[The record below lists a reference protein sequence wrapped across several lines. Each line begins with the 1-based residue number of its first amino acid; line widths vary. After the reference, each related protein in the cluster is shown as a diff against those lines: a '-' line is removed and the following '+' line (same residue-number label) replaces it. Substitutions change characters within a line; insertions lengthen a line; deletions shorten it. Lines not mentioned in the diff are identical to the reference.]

1 MDFDNAKENIQP
13 LASGRNVSLLQ
24 ASLCQDASQ
33 ELNAQ
38 RKQLELDIKNYSG
51 DDPLEPWYNYI
62 CWIEQSYPA
71 GGSNSGLQKV
81 MHKCLTNFDRDERYK
96 QDRRLIKLFIKFMGN
111 QGDKIECYQ
120 EMYNCGIGT
129 MLADFYIAWAY
140 SYDLG
145 GNMRKANDIF
155 QLGIKCRAEPL
166 EELKEAH
173 QHFNFTVAQR
183 MMYTDGEESAVA
195 TQELNDRR
203 LALRSLHGQKRNNTI
218 TVGSVRT
225 GAAIKSNVPG
235 VVQNDAPS
243 TSRASRNANRQLE
256 VFNDENADVVNM
268 PPPPAPTTDE
278 AEPAKTSLRS
288 IIDSAREQENLKEP
302 IAWSKPHN
310 HGKIFAATAAHDPAF
325 AIHVDEQTLP
335 PITNYERNFDKPF
348 KRPPNFVA
356 KSAPQKP
363 WVTPVTI
370 EDEPNSSALPCYD
383 KCLTYPRPNM
393 EFSPEEYLAYR
404 WFKKRNDQHPFVLR
418 NNEWWG
424 NGATHGVRRYPNFA
438 TASKPQTI
446 DPNDGY
452 LKLPEVPSMR
462 PMLEQLY
469 NDEEE
474 QEYQMEEILAIK
486 WRTKRNQMRG
496 EMDMEETVLMPQDK
510 MPRRKSFFPEGGPPG
525 SIRKSVMPHM
535 SHISEEN
542 DEEDEEQQQPAEKK
556 APESSAIKIWVDPAA
571 EAPTT
576 SSKASTIASK
586 AATAVSPAFEDK
598 FVAPAPPVSKFAIHE
613 DDALP
618 APASQLNPAPSAFFD
633 ADETCSTQTFNI
645 FLKSQAVSTPK
656 MTQKQAPVRQFGTL
670 LKDTASPLPPAPA
683 ATVEEASGE
692 AIAQPVSPMMRKQLS
707 TILETSEHGGHGS
720 SGGTNATTKSTIVSA
735 TTASS
740 DTLQGGRL
748 QGACTPYLTRL
759 QRQMVA
765 ELSEEEELPVGNFE
779 RLQLWE
785 PNAPSVPLLKSL
797 HFQEDK
803 TETVPRPLMACY
815 QEDRTETLPKMPMA
829 VPETSLL
836 QSTAN
841 ASKLFQQPAM
851 PQLRHDED
859 DELNSLFCKTP
870 AKSKAFGGGSQVFA
884 VASKRP
890 CNQQTPEFSKSSIKQ
905 TQLAAKH
912 SLDMFDEVASSGPT
926 TKPTMPNKTE
936 SFMADLSLVPDTQAA
951 PKIQPEQRNFEL
963 FLDDSMLPPPPPA
976 LPPMLDCTLPETQ
989 PETQHQQTAGLA
1001 HLTASF
1007 MKDCTEL
1014 SICQLQLPGAPKSP
1028 PPKFEIFLDET
1039 MPPPSK
1045 PPAIVVADTSQSKGG
1060 SHALVDK
1067 LETIGPAHLTASF
1080 MKDCTKLGNPSP
1092 SMKLK
1097 VLDESADKSSKTS
1110 SGQPADSDYFELNA
1124 ATEMFA
1130 SDLSIIKN
1138 STLLPT
1144 TSKRSNSP
1152 VEQLKPVA
1160 VTELPHITI
1169 EKTHNHGDDRSI
1181 YYKTTPLS
1189 PKQSQTTWHQTST
1202 CTPPRETYEH
1212 RTPTMNESVLNST
1225 LAQNNV
1231 NPFNADIINSL
1242 LDSIEFSQYIEKL
1255 PNCQLMGHVKRLAP
1269 QSVLDV
1275 CGEQFDVNKMI
1286 GKGAYGAVFIGEHKA
1301 SGNKVALKQEKPTN
1315 YWEYYICLE
1324 VHSRLA
1330 NEEMIGGFMHI
1341 DYALVGNNC
1350 SVYISEFSEYGSLI
1364 TVCNKY
1370 KKYTNKNV
1378 DEYVVMML
1386 CCQLLDIVDHLHA
1399 MGIIHA
1405 DIKADN
1411 ILLMK
1416 PVSTQAKELS
1426 LQLIDFGVSI
1436 DTKLFPPK
1444 QTFDYVHN
1452 DDDFKCIEMRTQ
1464 RRWTYQLDLFGLAGV
1479 MHVLLFGRHME
1490 VGQRQAGGI
1499 WMPKQAF
1506 PRYFNRQTW
1515 ESVFRALLN
1524 VRDCQ
1529 SMPNLQD
1536 LKTLLKSDLAEK
1548 EKYVEAAI
1556 AKFNMVMQ
1564 RKP

>member
-33 ELNAQ
+33 ELSAQ

-51 DDPLEPWYNYI
+51 DDPLEPWYAYI

-81 MHKCLTNFDRDERYK
+81 MHKCLTNFERDERYK

-120 EMYNCGIGT
+120 EMYNSGIGT

-166 EELKEAH
+166 DELKEAH
-173 QHFNFTVAQR
+173 QHFGFTVAQR

-195 TQELNDRR
+195 TRELNDRR
-203 LALRSLHGQKRNNTI
+203 LALRSLRGQKSKNTI

-225 GAAIKSNVPG
+225 GAAIKNNMPG

-256 VFNDENADVVNM
+256 VFNDENADVNM
-268 PPPPAPTTDE
+268 PPPPPPATTAADE
-278 AEPAKTSLRS
+278 AEPSKSSLRS
-288 IIDSAREQENLKEP
+288 IIDSARQQENLKEP
-302 IAWSKPHN
+302 IAWSKPHK
-310 HGKIFAATAAHDPAF
+310 HGKIFTATAAHDPAF

-348 KRPPNFVA
+348 KCPPNFVA
-356 KSAPQKP
+356 KNEPQKP

-383 KCLTYPRPNM
+383 KCLTYPRPNL

-404 WFKKRNDQHPFVLR
+404 WFKSRNDQHAFVLR
-418 NNEWWG
+418 NKEWWG
-424 NGATHGVRRYPNFA
+424 NGAAHGVRRYPNFA
-438 TASKPQTI
+438 TANKPQPI
-446 DPNDGY
+446 DVMDGY
-452 LKLPEVPSMR
+452 LKLPEVPSLM
-462 PMLEQLY
+462 PLLEKLY
-469 NDEEE
+469 NDGE
-474 QEYQMEEILAIK
+474 QKEYQLEEILAAK
-486 WRTKRNQMRG
+486 WHTKRNQMRG
-496 EMDMEETVLMPQDK
+496 EMDMEETVLMPVES
-510 MPRRKSFFPEGGPPG
+510 MPRRKSFFPSIQPG
-525 SIRKSVMPHM
+525 SNRKSVMPQM
-535 SHISEEN
+535 SQISES
-542 DEEDEEQQQPAEKK
+542 DEEKEEEAEQLQQQQPAEKN
-556 APESSAIKIWVDPAA
+556 APDSSAIKIYLEP
-571 EAPTT
+571 PTP
-576 SSKASTIASK
+576 SSR
-586 AATAVSPAFEDK
+586 AATKTTTNSTAVGAAAAVVSSTFENQ
-598 FVAPAPPVSKFAIHE
+598 FVAPAPPINKFVIHE
-613 DDALP
+613 DNALP
-618 APASQLNPAPSAFFD
+618 APASLPNPAPSAFFD

-656 MTQKQAPVRQFGTL
+656 LTQKQAPARQFGTL
-670 LKDTASPLPPAPA
+670 LKDTASPLPPVPA
-683 ATVEEASGE
+683 ATVEEPSE
-692 AIAQPVSPMMRKQLS
+692 ANGQPVSPMLRKQLS
-707 TILETSEHGGHGS
+707 TILETSEHAGLGS
-720 SGGTNATTKSTIVSA
+720 SGGTNATTKSTIVSGP
-735 TTASS
+735 TS
-740 DTLQGGRL
+740 DTLQSERL
-748 QGACTPYLTRL
+748 QGECTPGPTRL

-765 ELSEEEELPVGNFE
+765 DLSVLGEEPPVGNFE

-785 PNAPSVPLLKSL
+785 PNAPSVPMLKSL

-836 QSTAN
+836 QRTAN
-841 ASKLFQQPAM
+841 ASKLFQSSM
-851 PQLRHDED
+851 PQLPRQDDNEDD

-870 AKSKAFGGGSQVFA
+870 AKSKAAFGSPMFA
-884 VASKRP
+884 VGSKRA
-890 CNQQTPEFSKSSIKQ
+890 CHQQTPELSKSSTKQ
-905 TQLAAKH
+905 SQFASKH
-912 SLDMFDEVASSGPT
+912 SLDMFDEVPNSRPT
-926 TKPTMPNKTE
+926 ATKLMTNMSKLTN
-936 SFMADLSLVPDTQAA
+936 SFMADLSLVPDTQ
-951 PKIQPEQRNFEL
+951 PPVTQPVQKNFEI
-963 FLDDSMLPPPPPA
+963 FLDESMPPPPPT

-989 PETQHQQTAGLA
+989 PQSQSQSQPQQLQLHQQTIGLA

-1014 SICQLQLPGAPKSP
+1014 SSCPLQLP
-1028 PPKFEIFLDET
+1028 
-1039 MPPPSK
+1039 
-1045 PPAIVVADTSQSKGG
+1045 
-1060 SHALVDK
+1060 
-1067 LETIGPAHLTASF
+1067 
-1080 MKDCTKLGNPSP
+1080 DCTKLGNPSP

-1097 VLDESADKSSKTS
+1097 LLDESRDKSSKTS
-1110 SGQPADSDYFELNA
+1110 TEPSTSSNYFEFNA

-1130 SDLSIIKN
+1130 KDLSIIKN
-1138 STLLPT
+1138 STLLPEAC
-1144 TSKRSNSP
+1144 KRSNSP
-1152 VEQLKPVA
+1152 VKQLIPIA
-1160 VTELPHITI
+1160 VVEIPHITMD
-1169 EKTHNHGDDRSI
+1169 NDDGSI
-1181 YYKTTPLS
+1181 YYKSTPLT
-1189 PKQSQTTWHQTST
+1189 PKQSHTSWQLSST
-1202 CTPPRETYEH
+1202 CTPPKDKYEH
-1212 RTPTMNESVLNST
+1212 RKPSMDESVLNST

-1242 LDSIEFSQYIEKL
+1242 LDSIDFSQYIEKL
-1255 PNCQLMGHVKRLAP
+1255 PSCQLMGYVKRLVP
-1269 QSVLDV
+1269 HSTLEVHGDQFEVL
-1275 CGEQFDVNKMI
+1275 KMI
-1286 GKGAYGAVFIGEHKA
+1286 GKGAYGAVFVGEHKR
-1301 SGNKVALKQEKPTN
+1301 SGKKVALKQEKPTN

-1324 VHSRLA
+1324 VHTRLG
-1330 NEEMIGGFMHI
+1330 NEEMISAFMHI
-1341 DYALVGNNC
+1341 DYALVGNNS

-1364 TVCNKY
+1364 SVCNKY
-1370 KKYTNKNV
+1370 KKHTNKNV
-1378 DEYVVMML
+1378 DEYVVMVL

-1411 ILLMK
+1411 FLLMK
-1416 PVSTQAKELS
+1416 PVSPQPKELS

-1444 QTFDYVHN
+1444 QTFDYVYN
-1452 DDDFKCIEMRTQ
+1452 DDAFKCIEMRTQ

-1479 MHVLLFGRHME
+1479 MHVLLFGRYME

-1548 EKYVEAAI
+1548 DKYVEAAI
-1556 AKFNMVMQ
+1556 AKFNIVMQ
-1564 RKP
+1564 RQR

>member
-33 ELNAQ
+33 ELSAQ

-51 DDPLEPWYNYI
+51 DDPLEPWYAYI

-81 MHKCLTNFDRDERYK
+81 MHKCLTNFERDERYK

-120 EMYNCGIGT
+120 EMYNSGIGT

-140 SYDLG
+140 SYDLS

-173 QHFNFTVAQR
+173 QHFGFTVAQR

-203 LALRSLHGQKRNNTI
+203 LALRSLHGQKRKNTI

-225 GAAIKSNVPG
+225 GAAIKSNMPG

-243 TSRASRNANRQLE
+243 TSRAGRDANRQLE
-256 VFNDENADVVNM
+256 VFNDENADGNM
-268 PPPPAPTTDE
+268 PPPPP
-278 AEPAKTSLRS
+278 PAADDADAGKSSLRS

-302 IAWSKPHN
+302 IAWSKPHK
-310 HGKIFAATAAHDPAF
+310 HGKIFAATSAHDPGF
-325 AIHVDEQTLP
+325 AIHVDEQTFP

-356 KSAPQKP
+356 KNVPQKP

-383 KCLTYPRPNM
+383 KCLSYPRPNM

-404 WFKKRNDQHPFVLR
+404 WFKSRNDQHAFVLR

-424 NGATHGVRRYPNFA
+424 NGAAHGVRRYPNFA

-446 DPNDGY
+446 EATDGY
-452 LKLPEVPSMR
+452 LKLPEVPSLK
-462 PMLEQLY
+462 PLLEQLY
-469 NDEEE
+469 NDEE
-474 QEYQMEEILAIK
+474 QKEYQLEEIIAAK

-496 EMDMEETVLMPQDK
+496 EMDMEETVVMPVEN
-510 MPRRKSFFPEGGPPG
+510 MPRRKSFFPSMQPG
-525 SIRKSVMPHM
+525 SLRKSVMPRM
-535 SHISEEN
+535 SHIIES
-542 DEEDEEQQQPAEKK
+542 DEEQEEKATQLPQQPVEKT
-556 APESSAIKIWVDPAA
+556 APASSAIKIYVDSAP
-571 EAPTT
+571 EPPTT
-576 SSKASTIASK
+576 SSKAAPISTK
-586 AATAVSPAFEDK
+586 AATASTAVVSAVAPPFEDN
-598 FVAPAPPVSKFAIHE
+598 FVAPAPPTSKFVIHE
-613 DDALP
+613 DDA
-618 APASQLNPAPSAFFD
+618 APASLVHHPAASAFFD
-633 ADETCSTQTFNI
+633 ADETCSTQTFNT

-656 MTQKQAPVRQFGTL
+656 MTQKQAPARQFGTL
-670 LKDTASPLPPAPA
+670 LKDTASSPASVVAPA
-683 ATVEEASGE
+683 EEPSE
-692 AIAQPVSPMMRKQLS
+692 PNAQPVSPMLRKQLS
-707 TILETSEHGGHGS
+707 TILETSEHAGQGS

-735 TTASS
+735 TTSE
-740 DTLQGGRL
+740 TQQGERL
-748 QGACTPYLTRL
+748 QGECTPGPTRL

-765 ELSEEEELPVGNFE
+765 DLSVLGEEPPVGNFE

-785 PNAPSVPLLKSL
+785 PNAPSVPMLKSL

-815 QEDRTETLPKMPMA
+815 QDDKTETLPRMPMA

-836 QSTAN
+836 QRTAN
-841 ASKLFQQPAM
+841 ASKLFQPSM
-851 PQLRHDED
+851 PQLPRQDDNEED
-859 DELNSLFCKTP
+859 DEFNSLFSKTP
-870 AKSKAFGGGSQVFA
+870 AKPKAFGSPMFA
-884 VASKRP
+884 VGSKRT

-905 TQLAAKH
+905 SQFTAKH
-912 SLDMFDEVASSGPT
+912 SLDMFDEVPNSRPA
-926 TKPTMPNKTE
+926 TKPMTNMSKLSD
-936 SFMADLSLVPDTQAA
+936 SFLADLSLVTDTQ
-951 PKIQPEQRNFEL
+951 PPVLQPAQKHFET
-963 FLDDSMLPPPPPA
+963 FLDDSMPPPPPAA

-989 PETQHQQTAGLA
+989 PQTQQLQQQTIGLA

-1014 SICQLQLPGAPKSP
+1014 SSCPLQLP
-1028 PPKFEIFLDET
+1028 L
-1039 MPPPSK
+1039 
-1045 PPAIVVADTSQSKGG
+1045 PAKT
-1060 SHALVDK
+1060 
-1067 LETIGPAHLTASF
+1067 HLTASF

-1092 SMKLK
+1092 AIKLK
-1097 VLDESADKSSKTS
+1097 FQDESRDKSTKTATEPTA
-1110 SGQPADSDYFELNA
+1110 GSDYFELNA

-1130 SDLSIIKN
+1130 SNLSIIKN
-1138 STLLPT
+1138 STLLPEA
-1144 TSKRSNSP
+1144 SKRSNSP
-1152 VEQLKPVA
+1152 VEQLKPA
-1160 VTELPHITI
+1160 AKLELPHITI
-1169 EKTHNHGDDRSI
+1169 EKTHDDDDRSI

-1189 PKQSQTTWHQTST
+1189 PKQSHTSWHQSSM
-1202 CTPPRETYEH
+1202 CTPPRENYEH
-1212 RTPTMNESVLNST
+1212 RKPSIDESVLNST

-1231 NPFNADIINSL
+1231 NPFNADIISSL

-1255 PNCQLMGHVKRLAP
+1255 PSCQLQGHVKRLVP
-1269 QSVLDV
+1269 ELTLEVQ
-1275 CGEQFDVNKMI
+1275 GEQFEVLKMI
-1286 GKGAYGAVFIGEHKA
+1286 GKGAYGAVFTGEHKK
-1301 SGNKVALKQEKPTN
+1301 SGKKVALKQEKPTN

-1324 VHSRLA
+1324 VHSRLC
-1330 NEEMIGGFMHI
+1330 NEEMIGAFMHI
-1341 DYALVGNNC
+1341 DYALVGNNS

-1364 TVCNKY
+1364 NVCNKY
-1370 KKYTNKNV
+1370 KKHTNKNV
-1378 DEYVVMML
+1378 DEYVVMVL

-1411 ILLMK
+1411 FLLMK
-1416 PVSTQAKELS
+1416 PVSPQPKEHS

-1444 QTFDYVHN
+1444 QTFDYVYT
-1452 DDDFKCIEMRTQ
+1452 DDAFKCIEMRTQ

-1479 MHVLLFGRHME
+1479 MHVLLFGRYME
-1490 VGQRQAGGI
+1490 VAQRQAGGI

-1548 EKYVEAAI
+1548 EKYAEAAI
-1556 AKFNMVMQ
+1556 AKFNIVMQ
-1564 RKP
+1564 RQR